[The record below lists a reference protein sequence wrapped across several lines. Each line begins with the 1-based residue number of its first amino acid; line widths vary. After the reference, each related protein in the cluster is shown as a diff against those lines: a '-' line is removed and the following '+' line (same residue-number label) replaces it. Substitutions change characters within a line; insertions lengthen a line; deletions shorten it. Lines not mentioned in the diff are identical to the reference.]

1 MSSFARRN
9 CPNKDKNVPVH
20 ACSRCKQDFYCSRDC
35 QKKSWGTH
43 KHRCISVDTAKQ
55 TISELTIDAIR
66 TAIAN
71 ANPGDV
77 IVLEK
82 GTYEG
87 SGSLRINKPII
98 LLGAGKDSTKLCC
111 DGLSIQREDATENQ
125 QSESITV
132 ADLEVTNSSNIENN
146 NYTAVNLCG
155 IRFSCPIGTRDDA
168 ISTGRQDGEILF
180 LECEINGGSDGLCIF
195 GKGVHLSALPF
206 DTLHAVVSSQEKCS
220 SLKMLYYYQSLRWV
234 RNLGH
239 GRLE

>member
-1 MSSFARRN
+1 MSSCARRN

-20 ACSRCKQDFYCSRDC
+20 ACAHCKQDFYCSRDC

-66 TAIAN
+66 TTIAN

-77 IVLEK
+77 TVLEK

-87 SGSLRINKPII
+87 SGALRINKPII

-125 QSESITV
+125 KSESITV
-132 ADLEVTNSSNIENN
+132 ADLEVTNSSHIENN
-146 NYTAVNLCG
+146 NYKSVNLCG
-155 IRFSCPIGTRDDA
+155 IRFSCPIGTRDASRGIFSRESFVIEDVT
-168 ISTGRQDGEILF
+168 ISHCGAYGI
-180 LECEINGGSDGLCIF
+180 
-195 GKGVHLSALPF
+195 KGTAGWN
-206 DTLHAVVSSQEKCS
+206 EKGQNVIQPGPW
-220 SLKMLYYYQSLRWV
+220 MNW
-234 RNLGH
+234 G
-239 GRLE
+239 